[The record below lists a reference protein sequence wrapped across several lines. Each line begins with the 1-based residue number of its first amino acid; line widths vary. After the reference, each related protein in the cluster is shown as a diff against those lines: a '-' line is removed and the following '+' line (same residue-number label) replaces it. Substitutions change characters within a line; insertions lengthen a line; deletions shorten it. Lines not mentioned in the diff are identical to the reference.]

1 MPASSQKYELVFPD
15 GHVIWFADFN
25 ESVNYI
31 ACKPFHKPLSF
42 HGRIVDNL
50 ASWKIVVSPDKVT
63 YKIGLHFEKEIKMIP
78 VEIVAN
84 KSPQLREL
92 PSLVFP
98 FGSYFPNPGVW
109 KVEGTEIVKLK
120 APIEIRIA
128 NNRNFAVK
136 SSIYNGERLRI
147 ELSPLFRYDTTDL
160 LSDLSKRFNHDV
172 ELTISERKTGKSIA
186 IFKSN
191 LKVLFLPYSYN
202 EVVLLIPSTEY
213 TMASKAKFSSEGKI
227 YPYEIKDKPCCK
239 IIVQIDT
246 SENPDLKLRLDK
258 GKDVGVIKWDIVKE
272 NRKEGKSSR
281 ITGNIIEIKA
291 LPESI
296 ISIQVRLDGYKP
308 ISEII
313 TNYNDTQIPK
323 IVTVIP
329 ELKLDKRIFLVLKE
343 NVRYI
348 ITGIV
353 CLIAGFIIG
362 RQIHTNPIERQ
373 DVTITNTSV
382 KTDELTNK
390 SDLITE
396 DIDTCVSVSEIVE
409 LPEEDNRIPSKL
421 AGCQHEIIRNL
432 KGTKFTRE
440 DVVIARKELHGV
452 GYDDLISDAEACLRI
467 ISLRK
472 SLKEE
477 LMYPGSLTY
486 KLTIGKLKHHKDI
499 MIKIISSNAYLQTVR
514 TDFNSIE
521 EMCNYIDKMADREMK
536 FKTSQDVQPST
547 NVNKSFRKNLS

>member
-1 MPASSQKYELVFPD
+1 MPTSSHKYELVFPD
-15 GHVIWFADFN
+15 GHVIRFADFN

-50 ASWKIVVSPDKVT
+50 ASWKIVVSPDRAT
-63 YKIGLHFEKEIKMIP
+63 YRIGIHFEKEIKMIP
-78 VEIVAN
+78 VEVVAG
-84 KSPQLREL
+84 KLPQFEEL

-128 NNRNFAVK
+128 NNNNFAVK

-160 LSDLSKRFNHDV
+160 LSNLSKRFNHDV
-172 ELTISERKTGKSIA
+172 ELTLSERKTGKSIA

-191 LKVLFLPYSYN
+191 LKVLFLPYNYN
-202 EVVLLIPSTEY
+202 EVVLLIPGTEY
-213 TMASKAKFSSEGKI
+213 TMASKAKFSPEGKI
-227 YPYEIKDKPCCK
+227 YPYEIKDKPCCE
-239 IIVQIDT
+239 IIVKIDT

-258 GKDVGVIKWDIVKE
+258 GKDVGIIKWDIVKE
-272 NRKEGKSSR
+272 NRKKEKSSR
-281 ITGNIIEIKA
+281 ITGKIIEIKA

-308 ISEII
+308 ISETI
-313 TNYNDTQIPK
+313 TKYSDTQIPK

-329 ELKLDKRIFLVLKE
+329 ELKLNKRIFLVLKE
-343 NVRYI
+343 YVQYI

-362 RQIHTNPIERQ
+362 RQTHTNPIEKQ
-373 DVTITNTSV
+373 DVTITNTSIE
-382 KTDELTNK
+382 TDKLTNK

-409 LPEEDNRIPSKL
+409 LPKEDNRNNSQL
-421 AGCQHEIIRNL
+421 AGYQQNLIRNL
-432 KGTKFTRE
+432 KGTKFTRK
-440 DVVIARKELHGV
+440 DVDRARKELRGV

-467 ISLRK
+467 INLRN

-477 LMYPGSLTY
+477 LMYPRSSTY
-486 KLTIGKLKHHKDI
+486 DLTIGKLNHHKDI
-499 MIKIISSNAYLQTVR
+499 MMKIIHSSEYLAISR

-521 EMCNYIDKMADREMK
+521 EICKYIDKMADREMK
-536 FKTSQDVQPST
+536 SKTSQDVQSST
-547 NVNKSFRKNLS
+547 KVNKSFRKI